1 MAYDLVKCTC
11 NYGTV
16 DADKDGYT
24 QAIHCPHC
32 YQYRKLGAPLGF
44 KVVEKPVL
52 NSTTTSSTSPDITYK
67 NNAKWTKVPPDY
79 VVDEED

>member
-1 MAYDLVKCTC
+1 MDYDLVKCTC

-16 DADKDGYT
+16 RANDEGCMIT
-24 QAIHCPHC
+24 IHCPNC

-52 NSTTTSSTSPDITYK
+52 NSTTTSVTSPDITYT
-67 NNAKWTKVPPDY
+67 NNAKWTKFPPDY